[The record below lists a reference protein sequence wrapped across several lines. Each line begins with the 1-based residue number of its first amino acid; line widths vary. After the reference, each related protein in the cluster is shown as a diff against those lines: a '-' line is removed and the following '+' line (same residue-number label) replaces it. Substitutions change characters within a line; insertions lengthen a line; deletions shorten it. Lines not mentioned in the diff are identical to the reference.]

1 MSIEVKNLSQPQAR
15 GASDSRGTT
24 ESARGGKGAGQAP
37 SPADNTADK
46 ITLTG
51 AARRLS
57 DLEQTAASQ
66 PQVDEKRVAELRQ
79 AIQDGSYQVNAQ
91 DVAEGLM
98 KSENLF

>member
-1 MSIEVKNLSQPQAR
+1 MSIEIKNLSQPQAR
-15 GASDSRGTT
+15 GAGDSRGTS
-24 ESARGGKGAGQAP
+24 EIARGGKGGAQAP
-37 SPADNTADK
+37 SPTGDAVDK

-51 AARRLS
+51 AAKRLN

-91 DVAEGLM
+91 AVAEGLM
-98 KSENLF
+98 KSENMF